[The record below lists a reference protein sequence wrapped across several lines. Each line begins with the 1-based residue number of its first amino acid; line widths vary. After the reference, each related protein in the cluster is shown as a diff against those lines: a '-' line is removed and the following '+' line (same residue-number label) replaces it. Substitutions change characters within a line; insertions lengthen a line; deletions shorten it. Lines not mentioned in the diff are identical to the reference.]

1 MGTRES
7 SEPSTQGAPFE
18 IQKKVETFFDE
29 YTESL
34 TIYEEGS
41 VGTEFVGNGLA
52 ESEKTIS
59 FSGNNGVGA
68 SQSAAS
74 RGEDSSDESGDA
86 NRDFSATQNQ
96 MLDLM
101 HQDGDAEN
109 NSTDQYSGT
118 NTDLAFQDFGVNV
131 PETHLDLGMGL
142 NVSSGQAIRTKE
154 DYEQRIEKRKQSN
167 RESAKRS
174 RLRRQQE
181 CEKLQATAET
191 LQREISEIPQKL
203 WRLSEKC
210 EKLNEENN
218 DTIDELEKTYGPD
231 AVSDL
236 KAAKVES
243 FDGKSNCPEPF
254 DGESNSAELKTPS
267 RDNSSPDP
275 LMLSLGL

>member
-18 IQKKVETFFDE
+18 IQKKEETFFDE

-41 VGTEFVGNGLA
+41 IGTEFVGNGLA

-59 FSGNNGVGA
+59 FSGNNGYGA

-74 RGEDSSDESGDA
+74 RVEDSSDESGDA

-101 HQDGDAEN
+101 HQD
-109 NSTDQYSGT
+109 DQYSGT
-118 NTDLAFQDFGVNV
+118 NKDLAFQDFGVNV

-154 DYEQRIEKRKQSN
+154 DYEQRTEKRKQSN

-174 RLRRQQE
+174 RLRRQE
-181 CEKLQATAET
+181 CEKLRATAET
-191 LQREISEIPQKL
+191 LQSEISEIPQKL
-203 WRLSEKC
+203 WRLSEK
-210 EKLNEENN
+210 
-218 DTIDELEKTYGPD
+218 
-231 AVSDL
+231 
-236 KAAKVES
+236 
-243 FDGKSNCPEPF
+243 
-254 DGESNSAELKTPS
+254 
-267 RDNSSPDP
+267 
-275 LMLSLGL
+275 

>member
-18 IQKKVETFFDE
+18 IQKKEETFFDE

-59 FSGNNGVGA
+59 FSGNNGDGA

-109 NSTDQYSGT
+109 NSTDQYGGT

-142 NVSSGQAIRTKE
+142 NVSSSQAIRTKE

-174 RLRRQQE
+174 RLRRQE

-191 LQREISEIPQKL
+191 LQSEISEIPQML

-210 EKLNEENN
+210 EELNEENN
-218 DTIDELEKTYGPD
+218 DIIGELEKTYGPD

-243 FDGKSNCPEPF
+243 FDGKSNSPEPF
-254 DGESNSAELKTPS
+254 DGESNSAEPKIPS

>member
-7 SEPSTQGAPFE
+7 SEPSTQ
-18 IQKKVETFFDE
+18 KKEETFFDE

-41 VGTEFVGNGLA
+41 IGTEFVGNGLA

-59 FSGNNGVGA
+59 FSGNNGYGA

-74 RGEDSSDESGDA
+74 RVEDSSDESGDA

-101 HQDGDAEN
+101 HQD
-109 NSTDQYSGT
+109 DQYSGT
-118 NTDLAFQDFGVNV
+118 NKDLAFQDFGVNV

-154 DYEQRIEKRKQSN
+154 DYEQRTEKRKQSN

-174 RLRRQQE
+174 RLRRQE
-181 CEKLQATAET
+181 CEKLRATAET
-191 LQREISEIPQKL
+191 LQSEISEIPQKL
-203 WRLSEKC
+203 WRLSEK
-210 EKLNEENN
+210 
-218 DTIDELEKTYGPD
+218 
-231 AVSDL
+231 
-236 KAAKVES
+236 
-243 FDGKSNCPEPF
+243 
-254 DGESNSAELKTPS
+254 
-267 RDNSSPDP
+267 
-275 LMLSLGL
+275 

>member
-18 IQKKVETFFDE
+18 IQKKEETFFDE

-41 VGTEFVGNGLA
+41 IGTEFVGNGLA

-59 FSGNNGVGA
+59 FSGNNGYGA

-74 RGEDSSDESGDA
+74 RVEDSSDESGDA

-101 HQDGDAEN
+101 HQD
-109 NSTDQYSGT
+109 DQYSGT
-118 NTDLAFQDFGVNV
+118 NKDLAFQDFGVNV

-154 DYEQRIEKRKQSN
+154 DYEQRTEKRKQSN

-181 CEKLQATAET
+181 CEKLRATAET
-191 LQREISEIPQKL
+191 LQSEISEIPQKL

-218 DTIDELEKTYGPD
+218 DIIDELEKTYGPD
-231 AVSDL
+231 AVSEL

-243 FDGKSNCPEPF
+243 FDGKSNSPEPF
-254 DGESNSAELKTPS
+254 DGENNSAEPKSPS